1 MRQPWTLLLLA
12 ISAEVIGTS
21 CLRLSEGMTRPLP
34 TLLVFGAY
42 AIAMALLSKVV
53 LSIPLGLTY
62 ALWSGIGTVVIV
74 LVGRFA
80 YGQMLWSHQL
90 IGIGLIT
97 AGVVLVNLEVGSTGD
112 PVRHCCARACSAG
125 PQHPRPGHCRSWA
138 EAAATVRASWG
149 CSSARRN
156 NAPTPR
162 A

>member
-1 MRQPWTLLLLA
+1 MNQPWTLLLLA
-12 ISAEVIGTS
+12 ITAEVIGTS

-74 LVGRFA
+74 LVGRYA
-80 YGQMLWSHQL
+80 YSQLLNPTQL

-97 AGVVLVNLEVGSTGD
+97 AGVVLVNLGK
-112 PVRHCCARACSAG
+112 
-125 PQHPRPGHCRSWA
+125 
-138 EAAATVRASWG
+138 
-149 CSSARRN
+149 
-156 NAPTPR
+156 
-162 A
+162 

>member
-1 MRQPWTLLLLA
+1 MSNPWALLLLA
-12 ISAEVIGTS
+12 ISAEVVGTS

-80 YGQMLWSHQL
+80 YNQMLSPTQL
-90 IGIGLIT
+90 IGIGLIS
-97 AGVVLVNLEVGSTGD
+97 AGVVLVNLGK
-112 PVRHCCARACSAG
+112 
-125 PQHPRPGHCRSWA
+125 
-138 EAAATVRASWG
+138 
-149 CSSARRN
+149 
-156 NAPTPR
+156 
-162 A
+162 

>member
-1 MRQPWTLLLLA
+1 MSQPWILLLLA

-21 CLRLSEGMTRPLP
+21 FLRLSEGMTRPLP

-42 AIAMALLSKVV
+42 AIAMALLSRVV

-80 YGQMLWSHQL
+80 YSQLLNPTQL

-97 AGVVLVNLEVGSTGD
+97 AGVGLVNLG
-112 PVRHCCARACSAG
+112 
-125 PQHPRPGHCRSWA
+125 Q
-138 EAAATVRASWG
+138 
-149 CSSARRN
+149 
-156 NAPTPR
+156 
-162 A
+162 

>member
-1 MRQPWTLLLLA
+1 MSQSWILLLLA

-21 CLRLSEGMTRPLP
+21 FLRLSEGMTRPLP

-42 AIAMALLSKVV
+42 AIAMALLSRVV

-80 YGQMLWSHQL
+80 YSQLLSPTQL

-97 AGVVLVNLEVGSTGD
+97 AGVVLVNLGK
-112 PVRHCCARACSAG
+112 
-125 PQHPRPGHCRSWA
+125 
-138 EAAATVRASWG
+138 
-149 CSSARRN
+149 
-156 NAPTPR
+156 
-162 A
+162 

>member
-1 MRQPWTLLLLA
+1 MSQPWTLLLLT

-80 YGQMLWSHQL
+80 YSQMLSPTQL
-90 IGIGLIT
+90 IGIGLISS
-97 AGVVLVNLEVGSTGD
+97 GVVLVNLGK
-112 PVRHCCARACSAG
+112 
-125 PQHPRPGHCRSWA
+125 
-138 EAAATVRASWG
+138 
-149 CSSARRN
+149 
-156 NAPTPR
+156 
-162 A
+162 

>member
-1 MRQPWTLLLLA
+1 MNNPWALLLLA

-42 AIAMALLSKVV
+42 AIAMALLSRVV

-80 YGQMLWSHQL
+80 YSQLLTPTQL

-97 AGVVLVNLEVGSTGD
+97 AGVVLVNLGK
-112 PVRHCCARACSAG
+112 
-125 PQHPRPGHCRSWA
+125 
-138 EAAATVRASWG
+138 
-149 CSSARRN
+149 
-156 NAPTPR
+156 
-162 A
+162 

>member
-1 MRQPWTLLLLA
+1 MRQPWILLLLA

-21 CLRLSEGMTRPLP
+21 FLRLSEGMTRPLP

-42 AIAMALLSKVV
+42 AIAMVLLSRVV

-80 YGQMLWSHQL
+80 YSQLLNPTQL

-97 AGVVLVNLEVGSTGD
+97 AGVVLVNLG
-112 PVRHCCARACSAG
+112 
-125 PQHPRPGHCRSWA
+125 Q
-138 EAAATVRASWG
+138 
-149 CSSARRN
+149 
-156 NAPTPR
+156 
-162 A
+162 